1 MGKEKKI
8 NKEVR
13 DKIFELYTKEYIG
26 VIEIGKIV
34 KLGKGKV
41 RQILDEENVHVP
53 KISPYKYEYWMERG
67 MSIDDA
73 KYKSKTFK
81 KGCIEYYL
89 SRGISEEEGRKAINA
104 HLSNNKE
111 DYIKRYGVDSE
122 EKYKELKKQSSK
134 NFTNTRSY
142 WINKGI
148 TDENEITRLISENQN
163 KFSKDKLLEKYSE
176 NEALEI
182 LNKRNELWKKTLEER
197 YPNKQY
203 KNKQDVK
210 SKEYFKEKYPDDWVV
225 KLLEKRFN
233 RDNLYIKGL
242 LEIIL
247 KNEFS
252 EDEMIEF
259 LVKNYNDE
267 KRSDFYRLFR
277 LSTTKELLSEYNLNK
292 IFVTCKEKLGLID
305 GKKSQYGVEKRYG
318 EYIFK
323 SLGEYE
329 IGKFLIDNNIKFNY
343 EVQYPTEVKRFKC
356 DFFIIEDSTYIEYFG
371 LYSAN
376 NSIGEK
382 YRNKII
388 EKHKIVN
395 ELNLKFFF
403 SNNIKEIIN
412 YLNGYKK

>member
-323 SLGEYE
+323 SLGEY
-329 IGKFLIDNNIKFNY
+329 
-343 EVQYPTEVKRFKC
+343 
-356 DFFIIEDSTYIEYFG
+356 
-371 LYSAN
+371 
-376 NSIGEK
+376 
-382 YRNKII
+382 
-388 EKHKIVN
+388 
-395 ELNLKFFF
+395 
-403 SNNIKEIIN
+403 
-412 YLNGYKK
+412 